1 MQRCHY
7 EAFVMKPLDSD
18 PVSCHSR
25 NIHGRSVVDIKSAL
39 DSWEES
45 PVLYTLLDF
54 KPLTRAASGEP
65 LSPAFLSDLL
75 YILHMIDLP
84 VQCSTTSLV
93 FRHRPMDSGDD
104 HIKEVDMGDDEAV
117 QMDSGRQADVKA
129 KGDISE
135 SDVAS
140 ARAGAIGGSAGS
152 GDQSSRTGDSSRLRS
167 LNSATASSADADDGD
182 EEETGRLE
190 ASAAITA
197 SRWSVSD
204 PEDAEGRAE
213 GKRIGGVK
221 RARAS
226 PSAG

>member
-75 YILHMIDLP
+75 QYILHMIDLP
-84 VQCSTTSLV
+84 VQLV
-93 FRHRPMDSGDD
+93 HLALFFDTAPCT
-104 HIKEVDMGDDEAV
+104 
-117 QMDSGRQADVKA
+117 QAMT
-129 KGDISE
+129 IS
-135 SDVAS
+135 
-140 ARAGAIGGSAGS
+140 
-152 GDQSSRTGDSSRLRS
+152 
-167 LNSATASSADADDGD
+167 
-182 EEETGRLE
+182 
-190 ASAAITA
+190 
-197 SRWSVSD
+197 
-204 PEDAEGRAE
+204 
-213 GKRIGGVK
+213 KR
-221 RARAS
+221 
-226 PSAG
+226 